1 MAMKELRADPV
12 AGEKWAY
19 RRRDDAASERVL
31 VGALHRHGQKF
42 RADIKYLSGDKT
54 GLEENVPRN
63 RLRVRWDEVGDY
75 DALMEG
81 LECLRTEALTKAEES
96 ALWKATE
103 LLLPTEVAELFASPV
118 DEALL
123 IHDQHKFEA
132 LLGEPLSALQSDF
145 AWLLYDGKP
154 CLSPKASL
162 RVAELLCRKN
172 PATVLEA
179 VMAEEAVAREKSKHG
194 GTVTSFE
201 SNEPVSTS
209 PDLEY
214 KFYLKWDKPVHEI
227 LRHWCGYQAVT
238 DHERLLAAEAEI
250 QRLDTLLASAL
261 TSLRQF
267 NKHWADAYTQE
278 HENERIT
285 PYSIRPIPE
294 RPLQPHELPV
304 IRVRTR
310 RQWWR

>member
-1 MAMKELRADPV
+1 MKELRADPV
-12 AGEKWAY
+12 AGEEWAY

-31 VGALHRHGQKF
+31 VVALHRQGQKF
-42 RADIKYLSGDKT
+42 RADIKHLSGDNA
-54 GLEENVPRN
+54 GLEENVPRS
-63 RLRVRWDEVGDY
+63 RLRVPWDEVGDY

-81 LECLRTEALTKAEES
+81 LGRLRSEALTEAEES

-103 LLLPTEVAELFASPV
+103 LLLPTEVAELFVSPV

-132 LLGEPLSALQSDF
+132 LLGEPVSVLQHEF
-145 AWLLYDGKP
+145 VWILYGGRT
-154 CLSPKASL
+154 CLSPRASL
-162 RVAELLCRKN
+162 RVAELLCRRN
-172 PATVLEA
+172 PAPMLEA
-179 VMAEEAVAREKSKHG
+179 VMAEEAEAREKSKHG

-201 SNEPVSTS
+201 SNELLPTS

-214 KFYLKWDKPVHEI
+214 KFYLEWHKPVHEI
-227 LRHWCGYQAVT
+227 LRDWCGYQAVT

-250 QRLDTLLASAL
+250 HRLDTLLASAL
-261 TSLRQF
+261 TSLRQYS
-267 NKHWADAYTQE
+267 KHWADAYTQE

-294 RPLQPHELPV
+294 RPLQPHEIPV
-304 IRVRTR
+304 IRIPAR